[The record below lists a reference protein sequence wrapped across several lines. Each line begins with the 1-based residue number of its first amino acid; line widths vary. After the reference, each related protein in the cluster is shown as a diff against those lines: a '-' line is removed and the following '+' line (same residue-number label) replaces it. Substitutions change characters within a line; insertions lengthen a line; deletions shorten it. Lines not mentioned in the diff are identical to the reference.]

1 MCLVHVTVNSIISIE
16 LIFIKMKKIKK
27 LHLNDIV
34 EDTVNIDQ
42 LSEIEIGMILGGY
55 GCESNVCS
63 QNWTGAP
70 CDTNSDMCKN
80 YVCTSGVAG

>member
-1 MCLVHVTVNSIISIE
+1 
-16 LIFIKMKKIKK
+16 MKKIKK
-27 LHLNDIV
+27 VRLRDIV
-34 EDTVNIDQ
+34 KESVNMNQ
-42 LSEIEIGMILGGY
+42 LSDIESGMILGGY

-70 CDTNSDMCKN
+70 CDTNSDMCAK